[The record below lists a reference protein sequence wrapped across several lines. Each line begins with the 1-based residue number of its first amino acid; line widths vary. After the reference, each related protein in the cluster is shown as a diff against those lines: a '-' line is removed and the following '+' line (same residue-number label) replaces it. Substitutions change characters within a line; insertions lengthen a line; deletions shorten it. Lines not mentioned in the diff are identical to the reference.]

1 MRMADSAIWQENL
14 NRLKQYN
21 LYLYEELKIAWESAC
36 ETEEDND
43 YGDIDTFKNGQRKSL
58 LVEHIET
65 KDGGITY
72 HITCEGRQARLNSL
86 YNQKREA
93 ERWAEQ
99 YRSTNAHQ
107 VVVCFGLGNGVC
119 IKELIERILPETVL
133 IIIEPVKKLFLKLL
147 QDFEY
152 QKVWEHKLL
161 QLFVGQQ
168 CEEAFQQALS
178 LTVDWTNVDTLQFI
192 HHPQYDLL
200 FPEAYKQYFDLYM
213 DFRNLVVV
221 NHMTERAIGRKMSN
235 NILTNLAYCSNACLI
250 TEVAKEFDT
259 NLPAVIVS
267 AGPSLDKNLLE
278 LKNLRQ
284 NAYIIA
290 VDTAVKYLLNQDIYP
305 DIIVTLDPEK
315 SIHHLS
321 DPRCFSIP
329 LFCRVEANPLILKNF
344 QKLVF
349 FNMEGYFTTLV
360 DRMNKVTDA
369 CNSGG
374 SVTTGAFSVCVTIG
388 FKSVILIGSD
398 LAYLDDK
405 THAGSL
411 TVDVAN
417 TARYLVKVEDIYGN
431 IVQTRYD
438 WYVYLKWL
446 EDAVKRYDKI
456 RVIDATEG
464 GARIHGTEL
473 LALNKVVHEINK
485 QITIQKRLPECKGS
499 FSKEVFKVLEEDV
512 LALDGIVLRL
522 QENKKYVK
530 EILQTVGKGKSPRK
544 TLLDRLSD
552 NNSWIE
558 SQSIYTLIDEDIVN
572 ETSEDVIGLVN
583 DKDSSFAADRKVFE
597 RALNLYEEMLKSAE
611 TMQPKLKSL
620 TEGR

>member
-1 MRMADSAIWQENL
+1 MRTADKVWQENL
-14 NRLKQYN
+14 KRLKQYN
-21 LYLYEELKIAWESAC
+21 LYLYEELISYWEV
-36 ETEEDND
+36 EDKSEVNYNED
-43 YGDIDTFKNGQRKSL
+43 DKTKFNNKGKNAL
-58 LVEHIET
+58 FIEMVDT
-65 KDGGITY
+65 KDGGFTY
-72 HITCEGRQARLNSL
+72 NITCEGRQARLNSL

-99 YRSTNAHQ
+99 YRSSMAHQ
-107 VVVCFGLGNGVC
+107 VVVCFGLGNGAC
-119 IKELIERILPETVL
+119 IKELINRILPDTVL
-133 IIIEPVKKLFLKLL
+133 IIIEPNKALFQQLL
-147 QDFEY
+147 WDFEY
-152 QKVWEHKLL
+152 QNVWEHKLL
-161 QLFVGQQ
+161 QLFIGQQ
-168 CEEAFQQALS
+168 CEEVFHQALC

-192 HHPQYDLL
+192 HHPQYDVL
-200 FPEAYKQYFDLYM
+200 FPEAYKRYFDLYM
-213 DFRNLVVV
+213 DYRNLVVV
-221 NHMTERAIGRKMSN
+221 NHMTERAIGRKISN
-235 NILTNLAYCSNACLI
+235 NILENLSYCGKACLI
-250 TEVAKEFDT
+250 TEVTEEFDT

-267 AGPSLDKNLLE
+267 AGPSLDKNIHE
-278 LKNLRQ
+278 LKNLRG

-290 VDTAVKYLLNQDIYP
+290 VDTAVKYLLSEDIYP

-321 DPRCFSIP
+321 DPRCLSIP
-329 LFCRVEANPLILKNF
+329 LFCRIEANPIVIESF
-344 QKLVF
+344 EKLVF
-349 FNMEGYFTTLV
+349 FNLEGYFETLIN
-360 DRMNKVTDA
+360 RMGKISDF

-374 SVTTGAFSVCVTIG
+374 SVTTGAFSVCVSIG
-388 FKSVILIGSD
+388 FQTIILIGSD
-398 LAYLDDK
+398 LAYLNDK

-417 TARYLVKVEDIYGN
+417 TARYMVKVEDIYGN

-446 EDAVKRYDKI
+446 EDAVKRYKDI

-464 GARIHGTEL
+464 GVRIHGTEL
-473 LALNKVVHEINK
+473 LALSKVVDEING
-485 QITIQKRLPECKGS
+485 QIKIHKRLPECKGS

-512 LALDGIVLRL
+512 LSLDGIVIRL

-530 EILQTVGKGKSPRK
+530 EILQTIGKGKSPRK

-558 SQSIYTLIDEDIVN
+558 SQSIYILIDEDIVN

-583 DKDSSFAADRKVFE
+583 DKDSSLAADRKVFE

-611 TMQPKLKSL
+611 TMRPKLKSL